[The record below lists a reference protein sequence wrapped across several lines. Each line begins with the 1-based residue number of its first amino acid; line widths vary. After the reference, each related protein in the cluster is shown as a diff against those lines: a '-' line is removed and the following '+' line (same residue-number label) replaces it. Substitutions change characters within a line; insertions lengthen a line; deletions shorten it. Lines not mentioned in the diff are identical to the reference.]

1 METQNLLAF
10 LHVAQSGS
18 FSVAAEQLHLTQP
31 AVSKRVA
38 ALEEQ
43 LSARLFDRIGRQVLL
58 TEAGQILL
66 PKAQHILQ
74 TLREARLELSN
85 LSDQVGGELSLGT
98 SHHIGLH
105 RLPPVLKDYV
115 RRYPN
120 VDLKLAFL
128 DSEQAVSKVLGGQ
141 VELAV
146 ITLPPEALPGVEAVR
161 IWDDPLEF
169 VVSSNHPLAK
179 DSAPDL
185 TALTHYPAILPEPH
199 TFTARIVTQL
209 FAQQELPLSIKLAS
223 NFLETIKMMVS
234 IDLGWSVLPTTL
246 IDEHL
251 HVLPIAGQNLGR
263 SLGYIHH
270 RDRSLSNAAKG
281 FIDLI
286 QPRPPEP

>member
-38 ALEEQ
+38 TLEEQ
-43 LSARLFDRIGRQVLL
+43 LSVRLFDRIGRQVLL
-58 TEAGQILL
+58 TEAGRILL
-66 PKAQHILQ
+66 PKARHILQ
-74 TLREARLELSN
+74 TVREARLELGN

-105 RLPPVLKDYV
+105 RLPPVLKNYV
-115 RRYPN
+115 RRYPE

-128 DSEQAVSKVLGGQ
+128 DSEQAVDQVLSGS

-146 ITLPPEALPGVEAVR
+146 ITLPPESLPNIHAVEV
-161 IWDDPLEF
+161 WDDPLQF
-169 VVSSNHPLAK
+169 VVSPSHPLAGVR
-179 DSAPDL
+179 SPDL
-185 TALTHYPAILPEPH
+185 SSLTQYPAILPEAH
-199 TFTARIVTQL
+199 TFTARIVTEL
-209 FAQQELPLSIKLAS
+209 FAQQGLPLSIKLAS

-234 IDLGWSVLPTTL
+234 IDLGWSVLPNTL
-246 IDEHL
+246 IDGQL
-251 HVLPIAGQNLGR
+251 KVLPLSGLSLQR
-263 SLGYIHH
+263 SLGFIHH

-286 QPRPPEP
+286 QSEQ